1 MKSVAPLAHNAATNK
16 NAKTPGAKG
25 LSAALFAVAG
35 KGTGKT
41 SLAAGAAAATKS
53 GRPTLPSFS
62 EVLRKGIA
70 SAATLKE
77 KQPLK
82 QQAPSRKATDPA
94 GSAPT
99 ASRQSV
105 AAHQTLNAY
114 KEPATRDEKSDPKKK
129 AATSVVVARDMAVTV
144 STAFKSEQATQNVG
158 APAHVNGEAQQQ
170 AVAAVSAKQAA
181 PQQTQPT
188 IRIVDLRKKQDAAT
202 GQETATSSKA
212 AGPTSTQSNDQSVSF
227 AQRLSTAR
235 DASTPA
241 ASQPPAASAA
251 SSQTPLERLRAM
263 AGSELT
269 QATTMIL
276 KDGGGEIRLILKPE
290 SLGSVRIR
298 MNVVDN
304 KVEGKI
310 IVDSAAVKH
319 VFDGSVDALR
329 RALTAEGF
337 QTGSLSVSVGGQGA
351 DTGEREQRQTPAEV
365 QRIAAKGF
373 ERNVPGIETMSL
385 GDLLVNVFV

>member
-1 MKSVAPLAHNAATNK
+1 
-16 NAKTPGAKG
+16 
-25 LSAALFAVAG
+25 
-35 KGTGKT
+35 
-41 SLAAGAAAATKS
+41 
-53 GRPTLPSFS
+53 
-62 EVLRKGIA
+62 
-70 SAATLKE
+70 
-77 KQPLK
+77 
-82 QQAPSRKATDPA
+82 
-94 GSAPT
+94 
-99 ASRQSV
+99 
-105 AAHQTLNAY
+105 
-114 KEPATRDEKSDPKKK
+114 
-129 AATSVVVARDMAVTV
+129 
-144 STAFKSEQATQNVG
+144 
-158 APAHVNGEAQQQ
+158 
-170 AVAAVSAKQAA
+170 
-181 PQQTQPT
+181 
-188 IRIVDLRKKQDAAT
+188 
-202 GQETATSSKA
+202 
-212 AGPTSTQSNDQSVSF
+212 
-227 AQRLSTAR
+227 
-235 DASTPA
+235 
-241 ASQPPAASAA
+241 
-251 SSQTPLERLRAM
+251 M